1 MKDDKDFEMRPE
13 KSSVPSQT
21 QLIMSIV
28 NRYFTVMSR
37 SKVAN
42 LGILTL
48 KELNSEW

>member
-13 KSSVPSQT
+13 KSSVPSQA
-21 QLIMSIV
+21 QLITSIV
-28 NRYFTVMSR
+28 NCYFTVMSR

-42 LGILTL
+42 LGILAL

>member
-1 MKDDKDFEMRPE
+1 MKDDKDFEMRPK
-13 KSSVPSQT
+13 KSSVPSQA
-21 QLIMSIV
+21 QLITSIV

-42 LGILTL
+42 LGILAL

>member
-13 KSSVPSQT
+13 KSSVPSQA

-42 LGILTL
+42 LGMLAL
-48 KELNSEW
+48 MELNSEW

>member
-13 KSSVPSQT
+13 KSSVPSQA

-42 LGILTL
+42 LGILAL